1 MRFFVTSSKDASIYS
16 DFQNQNTGID
26 AILDLFKYKTSEIDK
41 HSRILIEFDYTNVSS
56 LLSNGTIT
64 NPTFSLDLSTTRLKE
79 LGSEF
84 VLVTHPVSQSWDM
97 GLGKRQDN
105 PKTTTGVSYTYR
117 DYLSG
122 SAWDTNGG
130 DFNDD
135 YSSTQTFNTRTE
147 NISFDVT
154 DIVDAHISGTIPNYG
169 FIVKFSGSYET
180 DADNYGEINSFSS
193 ETNTIYRP
201 KLTVKWDDS
210 SIVTGSLTELNN
222 EDSFI
227 TVKSLRK
234 EYQVDKKYKFR
245 LHVREQFPT
254 LTYGTGSVYSTVS
267 YLPTGSSYSIVD
279 NVTEDVIVPF
289 DDNSTLSVDSNGNY
303 FNQDF
308 TGWEAERYYRI
319 LFQINDGTDLYQ
331 VVDNGFV
338 FKLVE

>member
-1 MRFFVTSSKDASIYS
+1 MRYFVTSSKDASIYS

-41 HSRILIEFDYTNVSS
+41 HSRILIEFDYTQVSQS
-56 LLSNGTIT
+56 LSNGTIT
-64 NPTFSLDLSTTRLKE
+64 NPTFSLDLTTTRFKE
-79 LGSEF
+79 LASEF

-122 SAWDTNGG
+122 SVWTTNGG
-130 DFNDD
+130 DFNDG
-135 YSSTQTFNTRTE
+135 YSSTQTFGTTTD

-154 DIVDAHISGTIPNYG
+154 DIVDAHISGTIPNHG

-180 DADNYGEINSFSS
+180 DTDNYGEINSFSS

-201 KLTVKWDDS
+201 KLTVQWDDS
-210 SIVTGSLTELNN
+210 SIVTGSLSEVSD
-222 EDSFI
+222 EDSFV
-227 TVKSLRK
+227 TVKNLQK
-234 EYQVDKKYKFR
+234 EYKVDKKYKFR

-254 LTYGTGSVYSTVS
+254 LTYSTGSVYSTVGF
-267 YLPTGSSYSIVD
+267 LPTGSSYSIVD
-279 NVTEDVIVPF
+279 NVTGDIIVPF
-289 DDNSTLSVDSNGNY
+289 DENSTLSVDSNGNY

-308 TGWEAERYYRI
+308 KGWEAERFYRI
-319 LFQINDGTDLYQ
+319 LFQIDIGTDLFQ
-331 VVDNGFV
+331 HIDDGFV

>member
-1 MRFFVTSSKDASIYS
+1 MRYFVTSSKDASIYS

-41 HSRILIEFDYTNVSS
+41 HSRILIEFDYTQVSQS
-56 LLSNGTIT
+56 LSNGTIT
-64 NPTFSLDLSTTRLKE
+64 NPTFSLDLTTTRFKE
-79 LGSEF
+79 LASEF
-84 VLVTHPVSQSWDM
+84 VLVTHPVSQSWNM

-122 SAWDTNGG
+122 SAWTTNGG
-130 DFNDD
+130 DFNDG
-135 YSSTQTFNTRTE
+135 YSSTQTFGTTTD

-180 DADNYGEINSFSS
+180 DTDNYGEINSFSS

-201 KLTVKWDDS
+201 KLTVQWDDS
-210 SIVTGSLTELNN
+210 SIVTGSLSEVTD
-222 EDSFI
+222 EDSFV
-227 TVKSLRK
+227 TVKNLQK
-234 EYQVDKKYKFR
+234 EYKVDKKYKFR

-254 LTYGTGSVYSTVS
+254 LTYSTGSVYSTVGF
-267 YLPTGSSYSIVD
+267 LPTGSSYSIVD
-279 NVTEDVIVPF
+279 NVTGDIIVPF
-289 DDNSTLSVDSNGNY
+289 DENSTLSVDSNGNY

-308 TGWEAERYYRI
+308 KGWEAERFYRI
-319 LFQINDGTDLYQ
+319 LFQINDGTDLFQ
-331 VVDNGFV
+331 IIDDGFV
-338 FKLVE
+338 FKLAE